1 MASLQE
7 SPIKRKTARA
17 VISDSSVSLTTGGY
31 TEPNATSTATLAPVQ
46 STVVSTRPLSS
57 LTFLETTTLMSNMGY
72 DAAFIDKI
80 RQNNIS
86 GMGLVKIA
94 QGKRTFLDY
103 EVDAKTFLKNSA
115 AVADLVDILEEY
127 SKSGVP
133 VELLVA
139 NLSLSS
145 SAKTVP
151 PLPST
156 DKVIT

>member
-1 MASLQE
+1 
-7 SPIKRKTARA
+7 
-17 VISDSSVSLTTGGY
+17 
-31 TEPNATSTATLAPVQ
+31 
-46 STVVSTRPLSS
+46 
-57 LTFLETTTLMSNMGY
+57 MGY

-80 RQNNIS
+80 RLNNIS

-103 EVDAKTFLKNSA
+103 KVDAETFLKSG

-133 VELLVA
+133 VEPLVA

-151 PLPST
+151 SLPST